1 MPRNGDPALTSA
13 YSIGLAY
20 DLNALVTHGAA
31 RQAATEVARQTD
43 LDLLWQEW
51 QVVAQA
57 RSLFVRVTTAQRLL
71 ALLRHQQTLFR
82 TRYERAQRAL
92 ENGDLTA
99 DQAAAYLAALQDVDK
114 QVNDLERR
122 LTNDRYNLDALLGLA
137 PSVLLKLV
145 DTTSLQPLD
154 DTQILRALP
163 ELPHRRPDLLALQA
177 GYRAQEQRTR
187 EAILAQ
193 FPALNLA
200 LNRARDTSN
209 IDTQGL
215 AITLTLPLL
224 NGNRGGIAVERATR
238 AQLYAEYQAR
248 LDAADSDVRRLLA
261 NQKLLETQKAEI
273 TRNIAQLEH
282 VSAAAEQ
289 AYREGVMDTLQY
301 VSLATA
307 LINAQIEAL
316 RLDELMREQRI
327 GLQALLGGVL
337 PVHRGDVE
345 GRS

>member
-163 ELPHRRPDLLALQA
+163 ELPHR
-177 GYRAQEQRTR
+177 
-187 EAILAQ
+187 
-193 FPALNLA
+193 
-200 LNRARDTSN
+200 
-209 IDTQGL
+209 
-215 AITLTLPLL
+215 
-224 NGNRGGIAVERATR
+224 
-238 AQLYAEYQAR
+238 
-248 LDAADSDVRRLLA
+248 
-261 NQKLLETQKAEI
+261 
-273 TRNIAQLEH
+273 
-282 VSAAAEQ
+282 
-289 AYREGVMDTLQY
+289 
-301 VSLATA
+301 
-307 LINAQIEAL
+307 
-316 RLDELMREQRI
+316 
-327 GLQALLGGVL
+327 
-337 PVHRGDVE
+337 
-345 GRS
+345 